1 MTNPL
6 DDLLN
11 EFPKKAPI
19 KTEKVPIP
27 PEPAKPF
34 KEAPVVEITAQK
46 PPKTANKPEYCCKS
60 AKAVKSLIHIT
71 EQRFN
76 DILVIINKY
85 LTGLGELKKKLGDK

>member
-11 EFPKKAPI
+11 EFPKKAPT

-34 KEAPVVEITAQK
+34 KEVPVAKKTAEK
-46 PPKTANKPEYCCKS
+46 PPKTANKPDNCCMS
-60 AKAVKSLIHIT
+60 DRAVKSLINIT

-85 LTGLGELKKKLGDK
+85 LTGLTELKKKLGDK